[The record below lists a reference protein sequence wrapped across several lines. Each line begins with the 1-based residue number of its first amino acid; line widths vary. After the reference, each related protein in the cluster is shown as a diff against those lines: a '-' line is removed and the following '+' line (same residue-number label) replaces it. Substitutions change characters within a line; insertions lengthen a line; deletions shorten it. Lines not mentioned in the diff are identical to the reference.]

1 MSIIYGYKS
10 YCADPPRILNYDC
23 RTPDGSHVSVKVGK
37 FCSIATNCTFIL
49 AQHCTNWISTIPAPH
64 MIWTHGRGGNPSSFS
79 RGDII
84 IGNDVWIGANCIILD
99 GLTIGDGAVIAAGA
113 VVTKNVPPYAI
124 VGGNPA
130 RIIKY
135 RFTPEQI
142 GALLEIKWW
151 DFTGDKLDKL
161 DVWHGDIDGFIAS
174 HTS

>member
-1 MSIIYGYKS
+1 MEDIVYKNE
-10 YCADPPRILNYDC
+10 YNIWIQNILC
-23 RTPDGSHVSVKVGK
+23 RSTTYFKLRLSH
-37 FCSIATNCTFIL
+37 I
-49 AQHCTNWISTIPAPH
+49 
-64 MIWTHGRGGNPSSFS
+64 R
-79 RGDII
+79 
-84 IGNDVWIGANCIILD
+84 GNDVWIGANCIILD
-99 GLTIGDGAVIAAGA
+99 GLTIDDGAVIAAGA

-142 GALLEIKWW
+142 RALLEIKWW